1 AYVDHFGLRAAI
13 TFNTRVDKARRRA
26 GGGWDITLSTGET
39 RGYDA
44 LVVANGHHWAARI
57 PEYPGHFDGAQIHS
71 HAYRSPFEPVAC
83 VGKRVLVVGM
93 GNSA

>member
-1 AYVDHFGLRAAI
+1 ACYQSLHIDTSKWRLAFEDFPVPAEWPDYPHHANLLQYFHAYVDHFGLRAAI

-44 LVVANGHHWAARI
+44 LVVANG
-57 PEYPGHFDGAQIHS
+57 
-71 HAYRSPFEPVAC
+71 
-83 VGKRVLVVGM
+83 
-93 GNSA
+93 